1 MPTINQEARKRLEA
15 TLVGMSNYRSGWY
28 AHWQELAN
36 FLLPRRYTWLTQSV
50 SGSTVMA
57 ATNGNPPSK
66 NGYILD
72 STGTLALKILQ
83 SGMMNGITSPTRP
96 WLRFKGHGVDEDDQE
111 ARIWY
116 DDVAKAILAI
126 MANSNFYQSLAT
138 VYGDLGGFGTAAM
151 LIYEDFEQVINCYN
165 SPLGEYFLGQDNKQ
179 RVNRFARE
187 FTWTV
192 DQVVAEFGIENC
204 SDSVQK
210 ASKAGGAQGLSGVI
224 LNHMIEPN
232 EGEPKAPKNF
242 KFREVYWEKS
252 RIGEKGT
259 VLRIRGFNEMPGI
272 FPRWETTGNDVYAS
286 NCPGME
292 ALPDI
297 IQLQHET
304 KKKAQALDKMVSPP
318 VLADISLSNRP
329 ISMMPNGVTF
339 VAGNAQTNFGV
350 KTAYEVRMPIQELT
364 ADIREVQ
371 SRIKETF
378 HNDLFQMISQLE
390 TVRSATEIDARRE
403 EKLILLGPVLNRF
416 DNEALDRAVTRIF
429 QIAYRGRLLP
439 PPPESVKQTGMEIQY
454 IGVLTAAQSAVA
466 TAPTERFLAFTGNL
480 AAVFPEV
487 LDIPNTDELV
497 LTYARDLGVPAK
509 GLNSREQIDAR
520 RQARQQPQQAEQM
533 LGAVNSAADSAKLLS
548 ETPVGAGGDTALST
562 LIGGGQ

>member
-1 MPTINQEARKRLEA
+1 MPTISQEARKRLEA
-15 TLVGMSNYRSGWY
+15 TITGMSNYRSGWY

-36 FLLPRRYTWLTQSV
+36 FLLPRRYTWLSTSTAGSV
-50 SGSTVMA
+50 MPTASPTSQRSR
-57 ATNGNPPSK
+57 NGH
-66 NGYILD
+66 ILD
-72 STGTLALKILQ
+72 STGTRALKVLQ

-96 WLRFKGHGVDEDDQE
+96 WLRFKGHGVDDDDQE

-116 DDVAKAILAI
+116 DDCAKRVLAI
-126 MANSNFYQSLAT
+126 MANSNFYQALAT

-151 LIYEDFEQVINCYN
+151 LIHEDFEQVIACYN
-165 SPLGEYFLGQDNKQ
+165 PPLGEYFLGQDNKM

-187 FTWTV
+187 FVWTV
-192 DQVVAEFGIENC
+192 DQVVQEFGEENC
-204 SDSVQK
+204 SDSVKK
-210 ASKAGGAQGLSGVI
+210 AYKEGGARCLESVV
-224 LNHMIEPN
+224 LNHIIEPN
-232 EGEPKAPKNF
+232 KGEPKAPSNF
-242 KFREVYWEKS
+242 TFREVYWEKS
-252 RIGEKGT
+252 RMGVEGRC
-259 VLRIRGFNEMPGI
+259 LRIRGYNEMPGI
-272 FPRWETTGNDVYAS
+272 FPRWETTGNDVYGS

-292 ALPDI
+292 ALPDV

-318 VLADISLSNRP
+318 VTADVSLANRP

-339 VAGNAQTNFGV
+339 IAGNAQTNNGIKPV
-350 KTAYEVRMPIQELT
+350 YEVRMPIQELT

-371 SRIKETF
+371 SRIQETF

-416 DNEALDRAVTRIF
+416 DNEALDRAVTRVF

-439 PPPESVKQTGMEIQY
+439 PPPESVKKTGMEIQY

-480 AAVFPEV
+480 AAVFPDV

-497 LTYARDLGVPAK
+497 MTYARDLGVPAK
-509 GLNSREQIDAR
+509 GINSLDQVEAK
-520 RQARQQPQQAEQM
+520 RQARQAPAEAANT
-533 LGAVNSAADSAKLLS
+533 LGAVNSAAQSAQLLS
-548 ETPVGAGGDTALST
+548 ETPVGAGGETALST
-562 LIGGGQ
+562 LIGGG